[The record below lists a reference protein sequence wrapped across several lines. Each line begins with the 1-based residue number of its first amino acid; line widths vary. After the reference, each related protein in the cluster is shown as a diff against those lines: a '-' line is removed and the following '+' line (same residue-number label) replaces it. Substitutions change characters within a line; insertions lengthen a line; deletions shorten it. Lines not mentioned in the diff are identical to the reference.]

1 VSGSDSEIVVE
12 DPDAPAEESPAVA
25 STRTVETVVYVL
37 LAGLAAL
44 LAFDNWRTGM
54 GWEADGPQA
63 GYFPFYLSM
72 ILAAASIY
80 GLVSI
85 FLSRLDEGKVFVTR
99 DQLRRVMQVFIPTFL
114 FCLLTQWLGLYV
126 ASFVLIAG
134 FMWLVGR
141 IALWK
146 SLLTSFVFSIAMF
159 ITFDIAF
166 DVIMPKGPLEAL
178 FGY

>member
-1 VSGSDSEIVVE
+1 MSSETEIVVE
-12 DPDAPAEESPAVA
+12 DPDAPTEASPAVA
-25 STRTVETVVYVL
+25 STRTIEILVYVM

-54 GWEADGPQA
+54 GWEAEGPQA
-63 GYFPFYLSM
+63 GYFPFYLSI

-85 FLSRLDEGKVFVTR
+85 FLSGLDDGKVFVTR
-99 DQLRRVMQVFIPTFL
+99 DQLRRVMQVFVPTFL

-126 ASFVLIAG
+126 ASFLLIAG
-134 FMWLVGR
+134 FMWMVGH

-146 SLLTSFVFSIAMF
+146 SLLTAFVFSMAMF

-166 DVIMPKGPLEAL
+166 DVIMPKGPLEHL
-178 FGY
+178 LGY